1 MTRGRDMAIG
11 LAEMAPNAEPAR
23 DNSLTP
29 NKTGGARL
37 VALDWMRGIVM
48 LLMAVDHSSGEFNAG
63 RLIAD
68 SAMFYKP
75 HTPLPVLQFMTRW
88 ITHLCAPT
96 FVFLAGASLA
106 LSLGRRIERGESS
119 ASIDRH
125 LLIRGV
131 IIVALEIVP
140 SYFWMPHGKF
150 LLQVLYAIGTAY
162 IFMIPLRRLPV
173 SVLIALAASV
183 LVFGEGVIRI
193 AGWGAPGKTP
203 LLATLLL
210 AAGSRGPVFV
220 AYPTLP
226 WLAIMLLGWGFGH
239 ALRHRPRG
247 DQLRPLR
254 LAWAGFA
261 LLAIFF
267 VVRGVNAYGNMRLL
281 REDGTLVQWL
291 HVSKYPPSL
300 TFVALELGIMALVL
314 AGLALLARSA
324 HNATRTSNPLIV
336 FGQTPMFFYLLHIP
350 LLALLAR
357 ALRIE
362 HSLGLG
368 SAYGFAALAA
378 LLLFPLCIWYRRY
391 KAAHP
396 TGLARYF

>member
-1 MTRGRDMAIG
+1 
-11 LAEMAPNAEPAR
+11 
-23 DNSLTP
+23 
-29 NKTGGARL
+29 
-37 VALDWMRGIVM
+37 
-48 LLMAVDHSSGEFNAG
+48 
-63 RLIAD
+63 
-68 SAMFYKP
+68 
-75 HTPLPVLQFMTRW
+75 
-88 ITHLCAPT
+88 
-96 FVFLAGASLA
+96 
-106 LSLGRRIERGESS
+106 
-119 ASIDRH
+119 
-125 LLIRGV
+125 
-131 IIVALEIVP
+131 
-140 SYFWMPHGKF
+140 
-150 LLQVLYAIGTAY
+150 
-162 IFMIPLRRLPV
+162 
-173 SVLIALAASV
+173 
-183 LVFGEGVIRI
+183 
-193 AGWGAPGKTP
+193 
-203 LLATLLL
+203 
-210 AAGSRGPVFV
+210 
-220 AYPTLP
+220 
-226 WLAIMLLGWGFGH
+226 
-239 ALRHRPRG
+239 
-247 DQLRPLR
+247 
-254 LAWAGFA
+254 
-261 LLAIFF
+261 
-267 VVRGVNAYGNMRLL
+267 MRLL